1 MVIVLRSGVSVPALI
16 SVHCLLTF
24 HDRSLYLVAAH
35 GQPPRRDAFMEE
47 RSAAIG
53 HSLDF
58 ELLWAPQPNL

>member
-1 MVIVLRSGVSVPALI
+1 ML
-16 SVHCLLTF
+16 
-24 HDRSLYLVAAH
+24 AAH